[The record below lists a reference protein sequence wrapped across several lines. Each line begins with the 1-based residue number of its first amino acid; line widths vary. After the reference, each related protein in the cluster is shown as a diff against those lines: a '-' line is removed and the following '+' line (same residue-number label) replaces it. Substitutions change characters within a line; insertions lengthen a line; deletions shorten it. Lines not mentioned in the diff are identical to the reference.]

1 MKKRSVHGAAKSS
14 SARAANRRVCGV
26 FLSRSL
32 RRLLFLFADAFF
44 LLLLLTAGAAGGHD
58 AAGSGGGGATAKAWN
73 ASCKVLSTETAM
85 LVLLL
90 ELVALRL
97 EGIVGIE
104 AWKAC
109 KVSSMETPRLVPP
122 VRRLALVALRVED
135 SLGRR
140 GQMRRLKV
148 VCERRKTRE
157 STSRRA
163 GSERERRSKGN
174 GFRAAGIVVGD
185 AGVTILFLAC
195 CTLGATA
202 MCTQYTY
209 VACFVYVRSHFDRSG
224 LRIVAGEGKRRHP
237 HEQMLLLTG

>member
-1 MKKRSVHGAAKSS
+1 MKKRSVHGTAKSS
-14 SARAANRRVCGV
+14 PARAANRRVCGV

-44 LLLLLTAGAAGGHD
+44 LLLLTEGAAGGHD
-58 AAGSGGGGATAKAWN
+58 GSGGGGAAAKAWK
-73 ASCKVLSTETAM
+73 ASCKVLSTEAAM
-85 LVLLL
+85 LVLLLL

-97 EGIVGIE
+97 EGVVGIE

-109 KVSSMETPRLVPP
+109 KVSSMETPRLVP
-122 VRRLALVALRVED
+122 VRLAPLVALRVED

-148 VCERRKTRE
+148 VCERRKTKE
-157 STSRRA
+157 STSRRT
-163 GSERERRSKGN
+163 GSERERGSKGN

-185 AGVTILFLAC
+185 AGVAILFLAC

-202 MCTQYTY
+202 MCT
-209 VACFVYVRSHFDRSG
+209 VHVRGLLCVREEPFRSIWSSHCSRGRQGAPS
-224 LRIVAGEGKRRHP
+224 A
-237 HEQMLLLTG
+237 

>member
-1 MKKRSVHGAAKSS
+1 MKKRSVQGPAKSS

-44 LLLLLTAGAAGGHD
+44 LLLLAAGAAGGHD
-58 AAGSGGGGATAKAWN
+58 GGGGGGAAAKACN
-73 ASCKVLSTETAM
+73 ASCKVLSTETPM

-97 EGIVGIE
+97 EGVVGIE

-109 KVSSMETPRLVPP
+109 KVSSMETPRLVP
-122 VRRLALVALRVED
+122 VRLALVALRVED

-140 GQMRRLKV
+140 GQIRRLKV

-163 GSERERRSKGN
+163 GSERERMSKGN
-174 GFRAAGIVVGD
+174 GFRAAGIVVVGD
-185 AGVTILFLAC
+185 AGVTILFSALWLLH
-195 CTLGATA
+195 LGCYCHVHSART
-202 MCTQYTY
+202 
-209 VACFVYVRSHFDRSG
+209 CFVYVRSHSID
-224 LRIVAGEGKRRHP
+224 LVLA
-237 HEQMLLLTG
+237 L